1 MSPAGV
7 QIRVDKEEPID
18 LRWAA
23 AYWKAQPREAV
34 EREADLKSDNEE
46 LRARIRELEG
56 RLYGRRS
63 ERRVGEGKNPSRGQV
78 RARPRGQQPGSRG
91 HGRSR
96 LEGLEAR
103 EEVADLPEAQQ
114 KGPRCGRP
122 LDPFPGTDD
131 AQVVEIETRVW
142 RRVIRRRR
150 YRPSCTCGVLPGLV
164 TAPSPARLIARG
176 KLGISVG
183 VKVILD
189 KYLYSRPS
197 NRLLQELAEQGL
209 RLSPGTIAGG
219 LRQLL
224 PLLEPVR
231 EAIRNRQ
238 LSEDRWQADE
248 TGGRVFVEGEGK
260 AGQGG
265 HLGVFRSPSTVLFP
279 LSPSRS
285 APVPEA
291 HFAEDAAGIL
301 LSDRYV
307 VYKKLARQ
315 REGLELA
322 FCWAHVRRDFF
333 SLAKAWPEL
342 GGGHRGPVRSEP
354 ASAAG
359 PKASRKLCR
368 PGSATAGGALGTGEA
383 ARCGAG
389 EPGPA
394 RRLPKGAAQPRATLG
409 RVDRLFGSPRG
420 GHGPQRRRTRLERS
434 GGGAQELLGFGQSVE
449 RPSGR
454 GGVHDPAHLTAGGD
468 QPATLAE
475 CLSGILRRIGQPG
488 AAATEPIPALGDGSG
503 PQSGLESSARPGG
516 GMKRYCGRRFSGE
529 EIGQLC
535 ALIADHPGR
544 TRAQLSRL
552 ACRLL
557 QWRKADGG
565 LKEMSGR
572 VAMLRLHR
580 EGRLQL
586 PPPRNRKGG
595 SSRIEHTFWSAPQ
608 PLLSRPVHELPGV
621 HLAPV
626 LSRPDSAVWNEY
638 IDRYHYLGYTPL
650 PGAQLRCFARWEN
663 RLLALLG
670 FGAPAWKT
678 APRDRFIGWCPSER
692 ERNLQLIVN
701 NARFLIL
708 PWVQSQNLASKL
720 LALAARLLP
729 KTGTTAT
736 PTGPFCWKPSS
747 TPNASPAPAT
757 RRPTGSMSDRPKGA
771 ANWTGTTRPIC
782 PPKASGSTP

>member
-1 MSPAGV
+1 M
-7 QIRVDKEEPID
+7 
-18 LRWAA
+18 
-23 AYWKAQPREAV
+23 
-34 EREADLKSDNEE
+34 
-46 LRARIRELEG
+46 
-56 RLYGRRS
+56 
-63 ERRVGEGKNPSRGQV
+63 
-78 RARPRGQQPGSRG
+78 
-91 HGRSR
+91 
-96 LEGLEAR
+96 
-103 EEVADLPEAQQ
+103 ADLPEAQQ
-114 KGPRCGRP
+114 KCPRCGRP

-231 EAIRNRQ
+231 EAIRSRQ

-248 TGGRVFVEGEGK
+248 TGGRVFVEVEGK

-342 GGGHRGPVRSEP
+342 ESWAMSWVEGIGGLFDLNRRRLQVRKHPESFAARDQQLRGALWGRERQRDAELGSLALHGACQKVLRSLERHWEGLTVFLDHPEVAMDHNAAERALRGPVVGRKNYYGSGSRW
-354 ASAAG
+354 SARLA
-359 PKASRKLCR
+359 AVVFTILH
-368 PGSATAGGALGTGEA
+368 TLQLGEIN
-383 ARCGAG
+383 
-389 EPGPA
+389 
-394 RRLPKGAAQPRATLG
+394 
-409 RVDRLFGSPRG
+409 
-420 GHGPQRRRTRLERS
+420 PQRWLM
-434 GGGAQELLGFGQSVE
+434 
-449 RPSGR
+449 
-454 GGVHDPAHLTAGGD
+454 
-468 QPATLAE
+468 

-621 HLAPV
+621 HLEPV
-626 LSRPDSAVWNEY
+626 LSRPDSALWNEC

-650 PGAQLRCFARWEN
+650 PGAQLRYFARWEN

-729 KTGTTAT
+729 QDGHDRYAYRPVLLETFVDTQRFTGA
-736 PTGPFCWKPSS
+736 CYK
-747 TPNASPAPAT
+747 
-757 RRPTGSMSDRPKGA
+757 A
-771 ANWTGTTRPIC
+771 ANWIHVGQTQGRGKLDRDH
-782 PPKASGSTP
+782 KADLPTKSIWLYPLSKFFRRALRST